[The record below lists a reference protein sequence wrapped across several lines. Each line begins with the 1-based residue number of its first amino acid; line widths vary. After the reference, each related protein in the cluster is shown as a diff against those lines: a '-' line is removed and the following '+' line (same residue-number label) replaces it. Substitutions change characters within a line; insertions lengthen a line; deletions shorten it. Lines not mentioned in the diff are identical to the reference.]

1 MPLDTRYQRGKWV
14 PVWSA
19 DAHCVAHVIRQAQN
33 IPSWP
38 VSCKKSPSCAV
49 HGTPQ
54 CLHSW
59 LILGERG
66 RGRARRLSLTHL
78 PPPELQKHS
87 ARWTLSYSL
96 VSSAK
101 TLFPPPQDC
110 KLTPHTHT
118 HIKEVGAAVTADRNV
133 WKLLFS
139 PLLSLTVYIDV
150 FPPHS
155 LLPGGLMYTRRE
167 WSLSGSRAL
176 LLPALS
182 CIPSPPFCPSHISSS
197 HHQVNFYHWTI
208 AVAHYEV
215 YHFLEAL
222 KPCIYLDFI
231 TSSSSP
237 SPFAL
242 RLD

>member
-1 MPLDTRYQRGKWV
+1 MSPGLKRRCSLCCTCDKTSSEYSILSCLLQEIPLVCRAWH
-14 PVWSA
+14 A
-19 DAHCVAHVIRQAQN
+19 
-33 IPSWP
+33 P
-38 VSCKKSPSCAV
+38 VSPQLTHTGRAGERTGPAPISYTPPS
-49 HGTPQ
+49 
-54 CLHSW
+54 SW
-59 LILGERG
+59 AAKTFRKVDALILPGVVCKDPFSSST
-66 RGRARRLSLTHL
+66 RLQINT
-78 PPPELQKHS
+78 
-87 ARWTLSYSL
+87 A
-96 VSSAK
+96 
-101 TLFPPPQDC
+101 
-110 KLTPHTHT
+110 HTHT

-182 CIPSPPFCPSHISSS
+182 CIPSPPFCPSRISSS
-197 HHQVNFYHWTI
+197 HHQVHFYHWTI